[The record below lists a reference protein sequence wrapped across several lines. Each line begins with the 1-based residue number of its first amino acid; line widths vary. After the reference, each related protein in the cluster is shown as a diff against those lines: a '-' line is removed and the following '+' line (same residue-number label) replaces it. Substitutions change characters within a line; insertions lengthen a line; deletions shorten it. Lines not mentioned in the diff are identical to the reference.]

1 VTINEF
7 LIAHGSALIL
17 PLSVIEG
24 PVVSIVTGLLSSQG
38 YFDWYWALLLLVC
51 GDLIGDVIYY
61 GIGRLGRGMRRG
73 LAPGLRMALGQNA
86 GKMLLIGKWTHSLGC
101 LVLIGSGVVRVPM
114 ARFLLVNLI
123 ATVPKS
129 ALLFG
134 TGYFIGDE
142 FPLLERHSVVAA
154 VTLGF
159 AGAASMG
166 LVLLRADRVWARR

>member
-1 VTINEF
+1 VTISGF

-73 LAPGLRMALGQNA
+73 LAPGLRMALTQNA

-101 LVLIGSGVVRVPM
+101 AILIGSGVVRVPV

-129 ALLFG
+129 AVLFG
-134 TGYFIGDE
+134 VGYFIGDH
-142 FPLLERHSVVAA
+142 FPLLERHSALLAVA
-154 VTLGF
+154 LGL